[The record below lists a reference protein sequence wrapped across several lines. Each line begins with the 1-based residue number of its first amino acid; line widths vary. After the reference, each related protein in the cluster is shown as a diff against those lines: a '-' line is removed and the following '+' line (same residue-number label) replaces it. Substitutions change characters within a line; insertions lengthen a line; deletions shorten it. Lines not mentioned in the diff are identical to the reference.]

1 MTLHIVPS
9 MLFLWSYN
17 YLFSC
22 VCGLCHHLQ
31 PDLILDNFP
40 DLLVEAWS
48 YFFFLT
54 NVDVIH

>member
-1 MTLHIVPS
+1 
-9 MLFLWSYN
+9 MLFLRSYD

-31 PDLILDNFP
+31 PDLILDNFS

-48 YFFFLT
+48 YFFS
-54 NVDVIH
+54 NDQCKASSREPR

>member
-9 MLFLWSYN
+9 MLFLRSYD
-17 YLFSC
+17 YLFSF

-31 PDLILDNFP
+31 PDLILDNFS

-48 YFFFLT
+48 NFFS
-54 NVDVIH
+54 N